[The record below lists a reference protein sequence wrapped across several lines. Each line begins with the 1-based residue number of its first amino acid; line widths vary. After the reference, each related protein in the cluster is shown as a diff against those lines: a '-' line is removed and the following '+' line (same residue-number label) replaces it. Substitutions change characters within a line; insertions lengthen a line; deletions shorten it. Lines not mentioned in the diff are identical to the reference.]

1 VLPYFVDINKT
12 LSLDT
17 ISRNANTSAI
27 NTSTLQ
33 FAQGYMYG
41 FVINRFTLNSFFAQI
56 NQGWTGYVFDSL
68 NNIGVAQ
75 NAN

>member
-1 VLPYFVDINKT
+1 VLPYFVNINKS

-17 ISRNANTSAI
+17 ISLNANTSAI

-41 FVINRFTLNSFFAQI
+41 LVINRYTLDSFFTQI

-68 NNIGVAQ
+68 NNLGVA
-75 NAN
+75 